1 LESFIKFNINSYYFS
16 LILVEMQKI
25 TFHSLLFITLLT
37 FSSFNSIENSIMWGN
52 IGHKVVGEIA
62 ERKLNPKV
70 KLIVNDLLDGESMAN
85 ASTWAD
91 EIKSDPL
98 YKQYNPWH
106 YVNMPLDKEYSDIQ
120 KNQSGDI
127 VSTLK
132 ESIKILKNPESTK
145 ELKSFYLKFL
155 IHLVGDIHQPLH
167 TGRFEDR
174 GGNDIKLSFLGKS
187 TNFHIVWDVHI
198 IEHLNMNYLELS
210 DELINMRDVDYSLD
224 PDNWVFETHQDVKI
238 LYSEIQN
245 INEIDVDYIN
255 DKIPF
260 IKHKL
265 FKAGS
270 TLAAVLNDIF
280 S

>member
-1 LESFIKFNINSYYFS
+1 
-16 LILVEMQKI
+16 MQKI
-25 TFHSLLFITLLT
+25 TFHSLLFITLLI
-37 FSSFNSIENSIMWGN
+37 FSSFNSIDNSIMWGN

>member
-1 LESFIKFNINSYYFS
+1 MKNLKIYIFS
-16 LILVEMQKI
+16 ILIL
-25 TFHSLLFITLLT
+25 SS
-37 FSSFNSIENSIMWGN
+37 FSSLDSSVVWGE

-62 ERKLNPKV
+62 ERKLNPNV
-70 KLIVNDLLDGESMAN
+70 KLIINELLDGESMAN

-98 YKQYNPWH
+98 YKQYSPWH
-106 YVNMPLDKEYSDIQ
+106 YVNMPLDKEYSDIK
-120 KNQSGDI
+120 KNEKGDI

-132 ESIKILKNPESTK
+132 KSIKVLKNPESTK

-198 IEHLNMNYLELS
+198 IEHLKKDYIELS
-210 DELINMRDVDYSLD
+210 NELMSMNEVDFSLN
-224 PDNWVFETHQDVKI
+224 PDDWVYETHQDVKI
-238 LYSEIQN
+238 LYAEIEKSN
-245 INEIDVDYIN
+245 VIDNKYIN
-255 DKIPF
+255 NKIPF

-270 TLAAVLNDIF
+270 TLAGVLNDIF

>member
-1 LESFIKFNINSYYFS
+1 
-16 LILVEMQKI
+16 M
-25 TFHSLLFITLLT
+25 
-37 FSSFNSIENSIMWGN
+37 
-52 IGHKVVGEIA
+52 
-62 ERKLNPKV
+62 
-70 KLIVNDLLDGESMAN
+70 
-85 ASTWAD
+85 
-91 EIKSDPL
+91 
-98 YKQYNPWH
+98 
-106 YVNMPLDKEYSDIQ
+106 
-120 KNQSGDI
+120 
-127 VSTLK
+127 
-132 ESIKILKNPESTK
+132 
-145 ELKSFYLKFL
+145 
-155 IHLVGDIHQPLH
+155 VGDIHQPLH

-224 PDNWVFETHQDVKI
+224 PEIWVFETHQDVKI
-238 LYSEIQN
+238 LYAEIEN
-245 INEIDVDYIN
+245 SNEIDNNYIN

-270 TLAAVLNDIF
+270 TLAGVLNDIF

>member
-1 LESFIKFNINSYYFS
+1 
-16 LILVEMQKI
+16 MQKI

-238 LYSEIQN
+238 LYAEIKN

-270 TLAAVLNDIF
+270 TLAGVLNHIF

>member
-1 LESFIKFNINSYYFS
+1 
-16 LILVEMQKI
+16 MQKI
-25 TFHSLLFITLLT
+25 TFHSLLFITLLI
-37 FSSFNSIENSIMWGN
+37 FSSFNSIDNSIMWGN

-120 KNQSGDI
+120 KNQRGDI

-238 LYSEIQN
+238 LYAEIKN

-270 TLAAVLNDIF
+270 TLAGVLNHIF

>member
-1 LESFIKFNINSYYFS
+1 
-16 LILVEMQKI
+16 MQKI

-238 LYSEIQN
+238 LYAEIQN

>member
-1 LESFIKFNINSYYFS
+1 
-16 LILVEMQKI
+16 MQKI

>member
-1 LESFIKFNINSYYFS
+1 
-16 LILVEMQKI
+16 
-25 TFHSLLFITLLT
+25 
-37 FSSFNSIENSIMWGN
+37 MWGN

-62 ERKLNPKV
+62 ERKLNPEV

>member
-1 LESFIKFNINSYYFS
+1 
-16 LILVEMQKI
+16 MQKI

-167 TGRFEDR
+167 TGRFDDR

-238 LYSEIQN
+238 LYAEIKN

-270 TLAAVLNDIF
+270 TLAGVLNHIF
-280 S
+280 L

>member
-1 LESFIKFNINSYYFS
+1 MKNLKIYFFS
-16 LILVEMQKI
+16 ILIL
-25 TFHSLLFITLLT
+25 SS
-37 FSSFNSIENSIMWGN
+37 FSSFDSSVVWGE

-70 KLIVNDLLDGESMAN
+70 KLIINELLDGESMAN

-98 YKQYNPWH
+98 YKQYSPWH
-106 YVNMPLDKEYSDIQ
+106 YVNMPLDKEYSDIK
-120 KNQSGDI
+120 KNEKGDI

-132 ESIKILKNPESTK
+132 KSIKVLKNPESTK

-187 TNFHIVWDVHI
+187 TNLHIVWDVHI
-198 IEHLNMNYLELS
+198 IEHLKKDYIELS
-210 DELINMRDVDYSLD
+210 NELMSMNEVDFSLN
-224 PDNWVFETHQDVKI
+224 PDDWVYETHQDVKI
-238 LYSEIQN
+238 LYAEIEKSN
-245 INEIDVDYIN
+245 VIDNKYIN
-255 DKIPF
+255 NKIPF

-270 TLAAVLNDIF
+270 TLAGVLNDIF

>member
-1 LESFIKFNINSYYFS
+1 
-16 LILVEMQKI
+16 MQKI

-62 ERKLNPKV
+62 ERKLNQKV

-238 LYSEIQN
+238 LYAEIQN

>member
-1 LESFIKFNINSYYFS
+1 
-16 LILVEMQKI
+16 
-25 TFHSLLFITLLT
+25 
-37 FSSFNSIENSIMWGN
+37 MWGN

-238 LYSEIQN
+238 LYAEIKN

-270 TLAAVLNDIF
+270 TLAGVLNHIF

>member
-1 LESFIKFNINSYYFS
+1 MKILYKYYF
-16 LILVEMQKI
+16 LIFLLLI
-25 TFHSLLFITLLT
+25 TTL
-37 FSSFNSIENSIMWGN
+37 SSFNSPIIWGN
-52 IGHKVVGEIA
+52 IGHMVVGEIA

-98 YKQYNPWH
+98 YKQYSSWH

-120 KNQSGDI
+120 KNQTGDI

-210 DELINMRDVDYSLD
+210 DELINIRDVDYSLD

-238 LYSEIQN
+238 IYAEIEN
-245 INEIDVDYIN
+245 INEIDIDYIN
-255 DKIPF
+255 NKIPF

-270 TLAAVLNDIF
+270 ALAGVLNDIF